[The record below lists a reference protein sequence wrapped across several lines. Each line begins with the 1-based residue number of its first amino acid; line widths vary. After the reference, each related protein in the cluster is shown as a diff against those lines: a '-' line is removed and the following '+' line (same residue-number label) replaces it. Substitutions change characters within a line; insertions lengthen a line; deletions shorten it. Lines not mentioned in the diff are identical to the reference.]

1 MIITPLLVASLF
13 LFQAAQQ
20 PPAGATE
27 GPPLKLMQYQL
38 VVLKKGPANA
48 TARTP
53 DGQKVVKEHVA
64 YLYKLAADGV
74 NMAAGPFTDE
84 GEIQGIMIVKAPTP
98 EKALEIEA
106 ADPAVKAGVFTLEAI
121 PFMSPEGWF
130 GKWAEF
136 GNFETVY
143 FGFLNTGPNPK
154 REPEAAKQLQADHLG
169 YMEEQSKQ
177 GKLVVAGPI
186 MVQGPRR
193 GIIVYRV
200 ATMEE
205 ARQRAE
211 ADPAVKVG
219 RLSVEL
225 HPWSVPQGA
234 LPTPK

>member
-1 MIITPLLVASLF
+1 MIISAAIVSLLFFQTPQS
-13 LFQAAQQ
+13 AA
-20 PPAGATE
+20 E
-27 GPPLKLMQYQL
+27 GPPLKLIQYQL
-38 VVLKKGPANA
+38 VLLKKGPAND
-48 TARTP
+48 TARTA

-64 YLYKLAADGV
+64 FLYKLAADGI

-84 GEIQGIMIVKAPTP
+84 GEIQGILMVKAPTP

-106 ADPAVKAGVFTLEAI
+106 ADPAVKAGIFTMEAV

-130 GKWAEF
+130 GTWAEF
-136 GNFETVY
+136 GKFESVY
-143 FGFLNTGPNPK
+143 FGFLTTGPNPK
-154 REPEAAKQLQADHLG
+154 RDPEAAKQLQADHLA
-169 YMEEQSKQ
+169 YMEDQSKQ

-193 GIIVYRV
+193 GVVVYRV

-205 ARQRAE
+205 AKQRAE
-211 ADPAVKVG
+211 GDPAVKAG

-234 LPTPK
+234 LPNRSR